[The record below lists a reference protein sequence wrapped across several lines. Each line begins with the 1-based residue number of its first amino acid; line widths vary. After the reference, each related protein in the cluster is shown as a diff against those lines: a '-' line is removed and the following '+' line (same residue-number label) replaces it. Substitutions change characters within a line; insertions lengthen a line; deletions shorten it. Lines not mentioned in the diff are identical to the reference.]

1 MAGAGGR
8 QFPICRPA
16 SQTRINPEFPMAN
29 NSVRNARGFW
39 MRKIGYAR
47 VSSTGQN
54 LDRQLG
60 ALVSEGCDRVFQ
72 EKASGKSIKNRP
84 ELEKAISALGT
95 GDVLVLAEW
104 DRCTRSMIDGVAII
118 ERINARGALVKVL
131 DKPHLD
137 LTTPL
142 GRGFL
147 AFLSAMAEDERQRI
161 VKRANAGRKAARER
175 GARFGRKPTLS
186 AEQQSDA
193 RRRLAGGESARSLGR
208 IYRVSHTTIA
218 RLGTAA

>member
-1 MAGAGGR
+1 
-8 QFPICRPA
+8 
-16 SQTRINPEFPMAN
+16 
-29 NSVRNARGFW
+29 

-47 VSSTGQN
+47 VSSLGHN

-60 ALVSEGCDRVFQ
+60 ALVAEGCNCIFQ
-72 EKASGKSIKNRP
+72 EKASGMSTKNRA
-84 ELEKAISALGT
+84 ELEKAISALGA

-104 DRCTRSMIDGVAII
+104 DRATRSMTDGVA
-118 ERINARGALVKVL
+118 RINARGALVKAL

-175 GARFGRKPTLS
+175 GARFGRKPALS
-186 AEQQSDA
+186 AEQQADA
-193 RRRLAGGESARSLGR
+193 KRRLAGGESARSLGR

-218 RLGTAA
+218 RLGASA

>member
-1 MAGAGGR
+1 
-8 QFPICRPA
+8 
-16 SQTRINPEFPMAN
+16 
-29 NSVRNARGFW
+29 

-60 ALVSEGCDRVFQ
+60 ALVAEGCDRVFQ

-84 ELEKAISALGT
+84 ELEKAVNALGT

-186 AEQQSDA
+186 TEQQADA

-218 RLGTAA
+218 RLGPTG

>member
-1 MAGAGGR
+1 
-8 QFPICRPA
+8 
-16 SQTRINPEFPMAN
+16 
-29 NSVRNARGFW
+29 
-39 MRKIGYAR
+39 MRKVGYAR

-60 ALVSEGCDRVFQ
+60 ALVAEGCDRIFQ

-147 AFLSAMAEDERQRI
+147 AFLSAMAEDERHH
-161 VKRANAGRKAARER
+161 
-175 GARFGRKPTLS
+175 
-186 AEQQSDA
+186 AEPS
-193 RRRLAGGESARSLGR
+193 G
-208 IYRVSHTTIA
+208 
-218 RLGTAA
+218 RLGSH

>member
-1 MAGAGGR
+1 
-8 QFPICRPA
+8 
-16 SQTRINPEFPMAN
+16 
-29 NSVRNARGFW
+29 
-39 MRKIGYAR
+39 MRKVGYAR

-60 ALVSEGCDRVFQ
+60 ALVAEGCDRVFQ

-131 DKPHLD
+131 DKAPPGPDHAPRQGLPG
-137 LTTPL
+137 LPQRH
-142 GRGFL
+142 G
-147 AFLSAMAEDERQRI
+147 EDERQRI

-186 AEQQSDA
+186 VKQQADA

-218 RLGTAA
+218 RLGGNA